1 MSDNQ
6 ARKESAAPKK
16 LLALD
21 GGGIRGIITL
31 QILSRIEE
39 LLRSETGS
47 NESFRLSDY
56 FDYVGGTST
65 GAIIATCV
73 SLGMSVAQIQKFYSD
88 NGAAMF
94 DKVGLLKRLHTK
106 YGDQQLAEKLKETF
120 DDFLPSAEITRDENG
135 QTVPITLGSAALKTL
150 LMVVVRN
157 ATTDS
162 PWPLSNNPRAK
173 YNDRSRADCNLN
185 LPLWKIVRASTAAP
199 TYFPPE
205 VVGIGEKRFVFVDG
219 GITVYNNPAFLLF
232 LMATIGPYR
241 CGWETGQKK
250 LLMVSVGT
258 GTVAAAADELT
269 PSDMNLLYNVSHVPA
284 ALMFSATNEQDML
297 CRVFGGCRHGAEIDR
312 EMGPLRDADDAG
324 PSVPKLF
331 TYLRYNVELS
341 RKGLTVVGI
350 DDIEPSN
357 VQQMDSIRHIHALQ
371 RVGKAAATQ
380 VTAQHFLGFC

>member
-1 MSDNQ
+1 
-6 ARKESAAPKK
+6 
-16 LLALD
+16 
-21 GGGIRGIITL
+21 
-31 QILSRIEE
+31 
-39 LLRSETGS
+39 
-47 NESFRLSDY
+47 
-56 FDYVGGTST
+56 
-65 GAIIATCV
+65 
-73 SLGMSVAQIQKFYSD
+73 MSVAQIQKFYSD